1 MSQPPLV
8 ASCDS
13 DSQAHG
19 GRIAGGEAGAGWR
32 ADTDIWSPK
41 PFQNSLFCRAKQH
54 RALGRIIYDILWY
67 FKNLLRKDGLSA
79 ALPLFP
85 PTCKPHCCQG
95 DCSEAQTSA
104 CPHLTEHQR
113 LLAAFHGVVQFCV
126 RALFDTFTLVLTR
139 SHQFSVELAFARV
152 YGPHQTH
159 VVSRCNSS
167 SFRIFSFQGHT
178 CGVWIFQG

>member
-1 MSQPPLV
+1 M
-8 ASCDS
+8 
-13 DSQAHG
+13 
-19 GRIAGGEAGAGWR
+19 
-32 ADTDIWSPK
+32 
-41 PFQNSLFCRAKQH
+41 
-54 RALGRIIYDILWY
+54 
-67 FKNLLRKDGLSA
+67 SA

-104 CPHLTEHQR
+104 CPHLTEHRR
-113 LLAAFHGVVQFCV
+113 LLAAFHVVVQFCV

-159 VVSRCNSS
+159 VVSRCSSS

-178 CGVWIFQG
+178 CGVWIFQGWGYSRSHLCDLCHNHSNAGSLTHGTRPGMEPISAWIPVGFVTC